1 MTIPAFSIRKWKSF
15 NLALAVA
22 LFSGGFASASAPTA
36 ATIHVSPQGDDLGDG
51 SAIHPLA
58 TLRAAQRLVFESL
71 NRGVAKITVSI
82 EPGEYQLDQPLV
94 FHPQDGAHT
103 AAGEV
108 TFAAAG
114 GEVRI
119 SGGRR
124 ITGWKQQGNR
134 WITKVTLDANN
145 PPFRDLWVNG
155 RRAIRA
161 RAPNDGY
168 FRVDAAGPDKRTS
181 IIDATGDL
189 LSLAHPDQAEV
200 AFLHD
205 WSMSRVR
212 LASIDPTTRNYRFK
226 DTIGGDLKQFAISY
240 FEPHPRYFIE
250 GASEL
255 LDAPG
260 EWLLEESSGTLS
272 YIPREGEKLQTAEII
287 APRLDQLLIVRSD
300 GVRPV
305 MNLNFS
311 GFTFQ
316 YSRYELPPHGYAGV
330 QSAWHERRRTADDHV
345 DVLMQAAV
353 VLDRTQ
359 NCEFNHC
366 RFEHLAACG
375 LQCIHDEGSR
385 LNHCRFVDIG
395 GDGILIG
402 SSSKGD
408 AAISHRDVVENSTIQ
423 NCGVTFSGAVGV
435 WVGFASD
442 VTVSHNE
449 LKRLPYSGVSVGW
462 KWDDEP
468 TPCQRN
474 IVADN
479 HIHDVMQVMSDG
491 GGIYTLGRQPGTRL
505 AGNVIH
511 AIPPNVGLAQSNG
524 MFLDQGTS
532 ELVVEGNTIY
542 DVARAPIRFNMAGP
556 NVLRG
561 NRLAVPPGQEMIH
574 CDATDRK
581 QITLESNQEFP
592 GNSWRPAPDDP
603 ALKNA
608 GPR

>member
-1 MTIPAFSIRKWKSF
+1 MKSLSHFLAAAAWFSGAW
-15 NLALAVA
+15 ALAA
-22 LFSGGFASASAPTA
+22 APSST
-36 ATIHVSPQGDDLGDG
+36 TIHVSPQGDDLSDG
-51 SAIHPLA
+51 SAAHPLA
-58 TLRAAQRLVFESL
+58 TLRAAQRVVFETL
-71 NRGVAKITVSI
+71 NRGVPRITVSI
-82 EPGEYQLDQPLV
+82 QPGDYRLDQPLV
-94 FHPQDGAHT
+94 FRAEDGART
-103 AAGEV
+103 PSGEV
-108 TFAAAG
+108 KYAAAG

-124 ITGWKQQGNR
+124 ITGWQQQGNR
-134 WITKVTLDANN
+134 WVTKVTLDANN

-161 RAPNDGY
+161 RAPNEGY

-181 IIDATGDL
+181 FTVAASDL
-189 LSLAHPDQAEV
+189 LALAHPEQAEV
-200 AFLHD
+200 AYLHD

-212 LASIDPTTRNYRFK
+212 LASIDPATRTYRFK
-226 DTIGGDLKQFAISY
+226 DPIGGDMRQFVIAY
-240 FEPHPRYFIE
+240 FEPHPRYFVE
-250 GASEL
+250 GAPEL

-260 EWLLEESSGTLS
+260 EWLLDDASGTLT
-272 YIPREGEKLQTAEII
+272 YIPREGEKLETTEII

-300 GVRPV
+300 GQRPI
-305 MNLNFS
+305 MNLSFE
-311 GFTFQ
+311 GLTFRH
-316 YSRYELPPHGYAGV
+316 SRYELPAHGYAGM
-330 QSAWHERRRTADDHV
+330 QSAWIERRNTAEDRAT
-345 DVLMQAAV
+345 LMMPAAV
-353 VLDRTQ
+353 MVDNAR
-359 NCEFNHC
+359 NCRFTKC

-375 LQCIHDEGSR
+375 VHALHDEQTSLQR
-385 LNHCRFVDIG
+385 CKFNDIG
-395 GDGILIG
+395 GDGVLIG
-402 SSSKGD
+402 SREPGDRPLSSHD
-408 AAISHRDVVENSTIQ
+408 SVEDSTIQ

-524 MFLDQGTS
+524 MFLDQGSS
-532 ELVVEGNTIY
+532 EIVVEGNTIY
-542 DVARAPIRFNMAGP
+542 DVARAPIRFNLAGP
-556 NVLRG
+556 NILRG

-574 CDATDRK
+574 CDATDPK
-581 QITLESNQEFP
+581 QLTLENNQEFP
-592 GNSWRPAPDDP
+592 GASWRPAPNDP

-608 GPR
+608 GPRAR